1 MEIIES
7 DLKQLFQWI
16 KNHDRDFK
24 TLDNAIVQLQEAYKV
39 ECSLMTTHQDAIKT
53 LDARMTVLENSVE
66 KLAIDINYFLDQE
79 EKYLRDNK

>member
-1 MEIIES
+1 MKMEIIES

-16 KNHDRDFK
+16 K
-24 TLDNAIVQLQEAYKV
+24 
-39 ECSLMTTHQDAIKT
+39 T
-53 LDARMTVLENSVE
+53 LDARMTVIEKQLE

>member
-1 MEIIES
+1 MDFKMKMEIIES

-16 KNHDRDFK
+16 K
-24 TLDNAIVQLQEAYKV
+24 
-39 ECSLMTTHQDAIKT
+39 T
-53 LDARMTVLENSVE
+53 LDARMTVIEDQLE

>member
-1 MEIIES
+1 MFQRRLGLWSDNMKMEIIES

-16 KNHDRDFK
+16 K
-24 TLDNAIVQLQEAYKV
+24 
-39 ECSLMTTHQDAIKT
+39 T
-53 LDARMTVLENSVE
+53 LDARMTVIETQLE